1 MRRSLDAELAPF
13 RAEVRAFT
21 AGLTDEPRH
30 HDLHARFEHL
40 VAFQRSLHEA
50 GLAVPTWP
58 ASLGG
63 RGLGAAAA
71 AIVSDEL
78 GRAGAP
84 EVINFVATDI
94 VAPTLMRYVEPD
106 RLAELLPPMAGADE
120 IWCQLFS
127 EPDAGS
133 DLAALRTRAVPADDG
148 WRVTGEKV
156 WSTWAQ
162 FARYGL
168 LLARTGELEERHRS
182 LTAFVVDMQRPGVT
196 VHPLTTMTGEDEFA
210 AVHFDGVE
218 VDADAVVGKVGDG
231 WAVAMH
237 VLGYE
242 RGPYAVRRASVVRGA
257 LERLLRETRASSPC
271 LDVRHRV
278 VDAYIAMELLDLQI
292 ERVVD
297 DLDTG
302 ADGSAR
308 APITKRLLTRADQAT
323 FAARQRVQGLDAIAW
338 PDGAASER
346 IAGDFLYSRAASI
359 YGGSQEI
366 QRNIIAERLLGLPRE
381 PAAR

>member
-1 MRRSLDAELAPF
+1 MTRRIDPELEGF
-13 RAEVRAFT
+13 REEVRAFT
-21 AGLTDEPRH
+21 AEIGDEPRH
-30 HDLHARFEHL
+30 ADLDSRFEHL
-40 VAFQRSLHEA
+40 VGFQRSLHAA

-58 ASLGG
+58 VALGG

-94 VAPTLMRYVEPD
+94 VAPTLMRYAEPD
-106 RLAELLPPMAGADE
+106 RLAALLPPMAGADE

-133 DLAALRTRAVPADDG
+133 DLAALRTRAVPSDDG

-168 LLARTGELEERHRS
+168 LLARTGELEQRHRS
-182 LTAFVVDMQRPGVT
+182 LTAFVVDMRRPGVS

-210 AVHFDGVE
+210 AVRFDDVE
-218 VDADAVVGKVGDG
+218 LDAGAVVGEVGDG

-237 VLGYE
+237 VLGFE
-242 RGPYAVRRASVVRGA
+242 RGPYAVRRASVVRGSV
-257 LERLLRETRASSPC
+257 ERLLRAARAATTPA
-271 LDVRHRV
+271 DVRRDV

-292 ERVVD
+292 DRVID
-297 DLDTG
+297 QLDTG
-302 ADGSAR
+302 LDGSTS
-308 APITKRLLTRADQAT
+308 APITKRLLTHADQAT
-323 FAARQRVQGLDAIAW
+323 FAASHRLHGVSGIAW
-338 PDGAASER
+338 TPGAPGEQIAS
-346 IAGDFLYSRAASI
+346 DFLYSRAASI

-381 PAAR
+381 LAAR